1 MQDFSRQIMIF
12 SGSAHW
18 RTEQQLKI
26 IQHYQHHRG
35 LYCGYRLPQYAQ
47 ASLSCYAFQ
56 QSRNVLGQEFQ
67 FAVFDAALEN
77 NLALHLDSLLILSAT
92 LQAGGALFLF
102 LPEWQR
108 LDESIDLDSERW
120 SSGQQP
126 HSVPHFMHWF
136 KQTVAC
142 QKIVVYQENSSE
154 IILPH
159 LNSVNWRIPVAAV
172 QQQRAVLTQITQHTD
187 GVLLLSARRG
197 RGKSALLGQ
206 LIQQQSQTTNILITA
221 ANKKA
226 VATVAEFALPQKLN
240 FIAPDELLQK
250 IQQKQLDNHTFL
262 IVDEAAM
269 LPLSWLAQFSNS
281 FSKVLLTST
290 SEGYEGSGK
299 GFTLKLKDYLKRAIH
314 LFRLEIPLRWQQN
327 DRLEQWM
334 DQLALV
340 EQNRLDISHQ
350 NGAPQF
356 NLYHT
361 LPINSPFAELYQ
373 LLSLAHY
380 RTSPTDLRRL
390 LDGADQHFMTA
401 TMAERIAGVV
411 WSLEEGNFADK
422 ELIEQIRLGYRRPK
436 GNLVAQTLCFQTNLS
451 QALTLRALRISRIAV
466 LPQYQRQTLGTQLIQ
481 QCVQKY
487 RHNVD
492 YLSVS
497 FGFERS
503 LLRFWQKLGFQISA
517 VSVKPEASSGNYSV
531 MMIYPLSDV
540 GTDFCQQALHRFQ
553 RDFVLS
559 DHPLL
564 AELDLQVEPDWQL
577 NAYDWQL
584 IAEFIQSQRTL
595 AVSYAA
601 LRRLFHHYPNDNLA
615 KQLQQLK
622 SLFFTQ
628 KKQKT
633 TLFKQQLEHFLA
645 NKDKKI

>member
-1 MQDFSRQIMIF
+1 MQDFSRQIVIF

-26 IQHYQHHRG
+26 IQHYQHYHG
-35 LYCGYRLPQYAQ
+35 VYCGYQLPQYAQ
-47 ASLSCYAFQ
+47 TSLSCYAVQ

-77 NLALHLDSLLILSAT
+77 NLAFHLDSLLILSAT

-299 GFTLKLKDYLKRAIH
+299 GFILKLKDYLKRAIH

-356 NLYHT
+356 NLYYA
-361 LPINSPFAELYQ
+361 LPITYPFAELYQ

-401 TMAERIAGVV
+401 EMAERIAGVG
-411 WSLEEGNFADK
+411 WGLEEGNFADQ
-422 ELIEQIRLGYRRPK
+422 EVIEQIRLGYRRPK

-481 QCVQKY
+481 QCIQKY
-487 RHNVD
+487 CHNFD

-497 FGFERS
+497 FGFEKS

-517 VSVKPEASSGNYSV
+517 VSIKPEASSGNYSV
-531 MMIYPLSDV
+531 MMIYPLSDA
-540 GTDFCQQALHRFQ
+540 GTDFCQQAGDRFQ

-559 DHPLL
+559 EHPLS

-584 IAEFIQSQRTL
+584 INEFIQSQRTL

-615 KQLQQLK
+615 KRLQQLK

-633 TLFKQQLEHFLA
+633 TIFKQQLEHFLA